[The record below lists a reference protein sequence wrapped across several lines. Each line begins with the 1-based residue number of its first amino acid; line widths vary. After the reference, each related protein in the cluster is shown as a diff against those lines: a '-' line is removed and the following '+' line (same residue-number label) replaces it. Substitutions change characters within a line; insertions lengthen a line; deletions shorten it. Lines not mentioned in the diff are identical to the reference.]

1 MQTIH
6 TLRQLLLYAATM
18 MSISLCGGF
27 AQAQATPE
35 GVWKTQLDQ
44 KDRALIRISNDNGIY
59 VGTIERILDISI
71 KKDAVCEACTDERK
85 GKPLV
90 GMNIIKSVRESRK
103 EKMVWEGGE
112 ILDPNNGKTYKIKLT
127 LTSEGRVLLVRAFA
141 STPLLGK
148 TQHWVRME

>member
-27 AQAQATPE
+27 ARAQATPE

-44 KDRALIRISNDNGIY
+44 KDRALVRISNDNGIY

>member
-6 TLRQLLLYAATM
+6 ALRQLLLYAATM
-18 MSISLCGGF
+18 MGISLCGGF
-27 AQAQATPE
+27 AQAQPTPE

-44 KDRALIRISNDNGIY
+44 KDRALVRISNDNGIY
-59 VGTIERILDISI
+59 
-71 KKDAVCEACTDERK
+71 
-85 GKPLV
+85 V

-127 LTSEGRVLLVRAFA
+127 LMSEGKVLLVRAFA

>member
-1 MQTIH
+1 
-6 TLRQLLLYAATM
+6 
-18 MSISLCGGF
+18 
-27 AQAQATPE
+27 
-35 GVWKTQLDQ
+35 
-44 KDRALIRISNDNGIY
+44 
-59 VGTIERILDISI
+59 
-71 KKDAVCEACTDERK
+71 
-85 GKPLV
+85 
-90 GMNIIKSVRESRK
+90 MNIIKSVRESRK

>member
-1 MQTIH
+1 MQTIN
-6 TLRQLLLYAATM
+6 TMRQLLLYAATM

-44 KDRALIRISNDNGIY
+44 KDRALVRISNDNGIY

-71 KKDAVCEACTDERK
+71 KKDAVCEACMDERK